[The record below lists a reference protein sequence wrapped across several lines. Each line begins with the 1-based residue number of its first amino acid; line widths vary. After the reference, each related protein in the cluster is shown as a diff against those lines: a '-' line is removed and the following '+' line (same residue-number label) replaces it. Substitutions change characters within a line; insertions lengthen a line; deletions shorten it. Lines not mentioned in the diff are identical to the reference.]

1 MSNHEHEEYLERK
14 YEEILEM
21 NVSDFIDSLPQEFE
35 KDIVRL
41 IWASIE

>member
-21 NVSDFIDSLPQEFE
+21 NVSDFIDSLPQDLE
-35 KDIVRL
+35 KEIVRL
-41 IWASIE
+41 IWFSIE